1 MPIHDW
7 TRVDHGT
14 FHHFHVAWSVALYDA
29 LNEVLPPDYYAMVEQ
44 HAPPGKPDVLALR
57 VAAGSPPGSGGGTS
71 LRTVA
76 VAPPRVH
83 HRSRAADDYVADR
96 KTVTVRHRS
105 GGEIVALIEVA
116 SPGNKSSRHGLREFV
131 DKVTAAIGRGLHV
144 MVIDLF
150 PPGPRDPNG
159 FHPADLVRV
168 PGGSLRPTDGQAA
181 DRGVVLRG
189 GGAGGVRRAG
199 RGRRPAAG
207 HAPVPGTGRVRG
219 GSAGAE
225 LHRHLEPF
233 AAAPQSATRRVTSGH
248 HSATVTVFTSV

>member
-159 FHPADLVRV
+159 FHPLIWSEFREEAYDQ
-168 PGGSLRPTDGQAA
+168 PTD
-181 DRGVVLRG
+181 
-189 GGAGGVRRAG
+189 
-199 RGRRPAAG
+199 RPLTVASY
-207 HAPVPGTGRVRG
+207 
-219 GSAGAE
+219 SAGAVPE
-225 LHRHLEPF
+225 AFVEPVAVGDPLPAMPLFLEPG
-233 AAAPQSATRRVTSGH
+233 AYVEAPLERSYTGTWNRLPPPLKALLAG
-248 HSATVTVFTSV
+248 